1 MFFLA
6 YEWRIHQ
13 HITTPLRWQHIVPVQ
28 PQRVG
33 VAYLW
38 CAFDTN
44 VVSEL
49 RKPRPHGGVVAWLES
64 LDDAQ
69 LYVSAVTL
77 GEIQA
82 GFEMTREQDPVK
94 AQQLEDWLALMAGA
108 YNVLPMDAAAF
119 TAWARLMH
127 RKSDTLYE
135 DAMIAATAKVHGLT
149 IATRNVAEFQA
160 LGLKVFNPFEQA

>member
-1 MFFLA
+1 MS
-6 YEWRIHQ
+6 
-13 HITTPLRWQHIVPVQ
+13 
-28 PQRVG
+28 QR
-33 VAYLW
+33 YLL
-38 CAFDTN
+38 DTN

-49 RKPRPHGGVVAWLES
+49 RKPRPHGAVVAWLQS

-82 GFEMTREQDPVK
+82 GIEMTREQDPQK
-94 AQQLEDWLALMAGA
+94 AQEMEAWLALVAGA

-127 RKSDTLYE
+127 RKSDTFYE
-135 DAMIAATAKVHGLT
+135 DAMIAATAKVHGL
-149 IATRNVAEFQA
+149 IVATRNVADFQA
-160 LGLKVFNPFEQA
+160 LGFEIFNPFATV